1 MSFYSWSGTF
11 SGQMPF
17 LVAKQVRQSAE
28 DICRGAKKM
37 EDIKMQLDYD
47 MRETRLERSKK

>member
-1 MSFYSWSGTF
+1 
-11 SGQMPF
+11 MPF